1 MPTLRPQIAIVSYR
15 ALLQESRS
23 HFLRKYGTVSA
34 ISTPR
39 SAFENALEAS
49 APRNNWTKEE
59 IKEIYD
65 TPLMKLA
72 YAAVRVN
79 ASHALMNLL
88 TTRHQG
94 TVHRKFH
101 NPASIQ
107 MCTLMNIKTGGCS
120 EDCSYVCIS
129 ETPNFHPQEDH
140 WR

>member
-1 MPTLRPQIAIVSYR
+1 V
-15 ALLQESRS
+15 
-23 HFLRKYGTVSA
+23 RKYGTVSSV
-34 ISTPR
+34 STPR

-65 TPLMKLA
+65 TPLMNLA
-72 YAAVRVN
+72 YAAVCFKGSP
-79 ASHALMNLL
+79 ASTNLL
-88 TTRHQG
+88 IARHQG

-120 EDCSYVCIS
+120 EDCSYVCVSKVLTFCMKRAIGV
-129 ETPNFHPQEDH
+129 EVIGI
-140 WR
+140 